1 MEKWS
6 QSLQRRIS
14 KLEEKIESLLVMDLD
29 AQPEPTSTSYF
40 EPSHDVK
47 LIKTLSREVP
57 EDFEDRTIIIFSR
70 LSMYFEIGI
79 LFERESNFW
88 RAQAFFENGRL
99 KGLTNEGLTIKGGPD
114 ISPLQ
119 IVKAPAMPFLKQ
131 LRMTKKIVKA
141 EDLTAFLIRPHND
154 VSFIL
159 MTRLAEPWL
168 KVHIDEIHQQVLKA
182 FA

>member
-29 AQPEPTSTSYF
+29 AQPEPAATAHF
-40 EPSHDVK
+40 EPCHDVK

-79 LFERESNFW
+79 LFERENHYW
-88 RAQAFFENGRL
+88 RAQAFFDNGRL
-99 KGLTNEGLTIKGGPD
+99 KGIGGESLTIKGGPD
-114 ISPLQ
+114 ITPLQ

-131 LRMTKKIVKA
+131 LRVKEKIHKP
-141 EDLTAFLIRPHND
+141 EDLTAFLIRPHD
-154 VSFIL
+154 HVSFVL

-168 KVHIDEIHQQVLKA
+168 KVHIDEIHQEVLKA

>member
-14 KLEEKIESLLVMDLD
+14 KLEEKIESLLVMDL
-29 AQPEPTSTSYF
+29 EPQAEPSANSYF
-40 EPSHDVK
+40 EPCHDTK

-57 EDFEDRTIIIFSR
+57 EDFEDRTIIVFSR

-79 LFERESNFW
+79 LFERENQNW

-99 KGLTNEGLTIKGGPD
+99 KGLSSECLTIKGGPA
-114 ISPLQ
+114 ITPLQ

-131 LRMTKKIVKA
+131 LRVSQKITKA
-141 EDLTAFLIRPHND
+141 EDLNAFLIRPHD
-154 VSFIL
+154 HVSFVL

-168 KVHIDEIHQQVLKA
+168 KVHIDEIHQEVLKA